1 MTRLLAALLLLVAA
15 PALHADAYTTTMA
28 GALAKYGTVEQVP
41 AASIQWIA
49 KSYGKSPARVRADM
63 VALVPPERPPE
74 AGAEEEPAPPDA
86 PAPAESADATGPTTE
101 AAPLLPTDWNGSA
114 LETWAEE
121 NGLPPWIFRL
131 ARGFFALFLMISA
144 IPLWAA
150 SRAGQDASPHMRSA
164 TASAGILPKVLALYL
179 VCAGL
184 WEAAGTYDPERFQLG
199 RWVTIV
205 KEIGP
210 PIRDAVKSLPI
221 FKK

>member
-1 MTRLLAALLLLVAA
+1 MTRLLAILLLLVAT
-15 PALHADAYTTTMA
+15 PALRADAYTTTMA
-28 GALAKYGTVEQVP
+28 GALAKYGTVEKVP

-63 VALVPPERPPE
+63 TALVPPARPPE
-74 AGAEEEPAPPDA
+74 AGTEEAPAPPEA
-86 PAPAESADATGPTTE
+86 TASTESAEATEATTE
-101 AAPLLPTDWNGSA
+101 AAPFLPADWNSSA

-150 SRAGQDASPHMRSA
+150 SRAGQEASPHMRSA
-164 TASAGILPKVLALYL
+164 TASAGILPKLLALYL
-179 VCAGL
+179 VGAGL

-199 RWVTIV
+199 RWVTVV

-221 FKK
+221 FKR